1 MNRYPLWVNILVLVV
16 IVGGALFALPNIYGD
31 DPALQITRED
41 GNPMT
46 DIVRAQIVAALDEQE
61 IDFSSVILEEEV
73 VVVRLPDGASQ
84 LRGSDV
90 LREAMPFH
98 IVAMTLAPRTP
109 GWLRFMGLEPMS
121 LGLDL
126 RGGVHFLYQVDLD
139 SALDQL
145 IQTYQGDL
153 RTRLRE
159 EGIRN
164 GGINLDGR
172 VISVGIQDAERMDD
186 AEEIIRVL
194 DPGSSATV
202 LGGQPGINVNRTTI
216 DGLPGFRV
224 EPTPTLIN
232 QRQDFAIQQNT
243 ITLRNRVNELGVA
256 EPVVQRQ
263 GLERIVVQLP
273 GVQDPAQAERT
284 LNAVATVEFRL
295 VDWENDA
302 FAADRTGRPPL
313 GSLLRYERNG
323 TPVLLRR
330 DLIVSGDQLTDATFI
345 YSQGQPAVNV
355 RLNSQGGSRML
366 EATQAN
372 LNRPMAVLFV
382 EEKPELIERDDGEP
396 ILRTTREETV
406 INVATIRGIF
416 STNFQITGVTP
427 FEGQD
432 LALLL
437 RAGALA
443 TPIFKVE
450 ERTIGPSLGQDN
462 IDSGF
467 AAVLTG
473 FLLVVLFMAAYYRV
487 FGLTADLALFAN
499 LVLIVA
505 LLSMLQAS
513 LTLPGIAGIVLTVGM
528 AVDANVLIFE
538 RIREELR
545 NGNSPQA
552 SIRAG
557 YEKAFSTI
565 ADANIT
571 TLIAASVLWVFGTG
585 PIRGFATT
593 LGLGIMT
600 SMFTA
605 IVGTRVV
612 VNLIYGYRRVDG
624 LAIGTVRT

>member
-1 MNRYPLWVNILVLVV
+1 MNRFPLWGNLLVALIVLGGLV
-16 IVGGALFALPNIYGD
+16 FALPNVFGD

-41 GNPMT
+41 GNPIT
-46 DIVRAQIVAALDEQE
+46 DITLSGINASLDTEEIEFFQPVADEQA
-61 IDFSSVILEEEV
+61 VI
-73 VVVRLPDGASQ
+73 VRFPDVASQ
-84 LRGSDV
+84 LRASEV
-90 LREAMPFH
+90 LGETLPFH
-98 IVAMTLAPRTP
+98 IIALTLAPRTP
-109 GWLRFMGLEPMS
+109 AWLSAIGLEPMS

-145 IQTYQGDL
+145 MQTYVQDL

-159 EGIRN
+159 ATIRN
-164 GGINLDGR
+164 TGIEIVGGDTIQFGILDPLR
-172 VISVGIQDAERMDD
+172 VNDAEQ
-186 AEEIIRVL
+186 IIRVL
-194 DPGSSATV
+194 DPLLIVDRTTV
-202 LGGQPGINVNRTTI
+202 DGQPG
-216 DGLPGFRV
+216 FQV
-224 EPTPTLIN
+224 ELAPTQVTE
-232 QRQDFAIQQNT
+232 RQNFAIQQNT

-263 GLERIVVQLP
+263 GLNRIVVQLP
-273 GVQDPAQAERT
+273 GVQDPAQAERILGATAT
-284 LNAVATVEFRL
+284 LEFRL
-295 VDWENDA
+295 VDWENDPYD
-302 FAADRTGRPPL
+302 ADQNNRPPI
-313 GSLLRYERNG
+313 GSLLRYHRDGRPE
-323 TPVLLRR
+323 LLRR
-330 DLIVSGDQLTDATFI
+330 DLIVSGDQLTDASFG
-345 YSQGQPAVNV
+345 YSQGQPAVFV
-355 RLNSQGGSRML
+355 RLNSQGANRML
-366 EATQAN
+366 ETTQAN
-372 LNRPMAVLFV
+372 LRRPMSVLFI
-382 EEKPELIERDDGEP
+382 EEKPELIQRDGEE
-396 ILRTTREETV
+396 ILRNTREETV
-406 INVATIRGIF
+406 ISTATIQGVF
-416 STNFQITGVTP
+416 SNNFQITGITP

-432 LALLL
+432 LALML

-443 TPIFKVE
+443 TPILKVE

-462 IDSGF
+462 IESGRT
-467 AAVLTG
+467 AVLTG
-473 FLLVVLFMAAYYRV
+473 FFLVVLFMAFYYRV
-487 FGLTADLALFAN
+487 FGITADLALFAN

-571 TLIAASVLWVFGTG
+571 TLIAACVLFVFGTG

-605 IVGTRVV
+605 IIGTRVV
-612 VNLIYGYRRVDG
+612 VNLIYGNRQVER
-624 LAIGTVRT
+624 LAIGGTLGRSGA